1 MEATATTAGG
11 RGWIV
16 FSGLVLVLAG
26 ALNALNGLWAL
37 DNQDTNFDALV
48 FDGNLE
54 AWGWI
59 FLIWGIVVIVAGI
72 GVFNRAPWAMVLGVA
87 AAIVGAV
94 SNMFW
99 LFSYPIQSLIAIGM
113 YLLVLYGLAVY
124 GYVGAGRND

>member
-1 MEATATTAGG
+1 MEATAARAAG

-16 FSGLVLVLAG
+16 FAGIVLVLAG

-72 GVFNRAPWAMVLGVA
+72 GVFNRASWAMVLGVA

-94 SNMFW
+94 ANMFW

-113 YLLVLYGLAVY
+113 YLLVLYGLAVF
-124 GYVGAGRND
+124 GYAAAGRYD